1 MSAREG
7 VGKREKL
14 LDIEGLTVRIPLRGG
29 DVVHAATGVSLT
41 VGRGEVVAVVGESG
55 CGKSIIA
62 SAVVGMLPPH
72 ARVEGRVRFY
82 PRGGAGGAA
91 DSGAGAERNA
101 EPIDILARRRT
112 GAGLARTDEE
122 LAGRQIALV
131 PQSAATFLTP
141 VRTVGAQLK
150 ETISVLGS
158 NHTVEEMLRRVS
170 LDAEVAALYPHE
182 LSGGMAQRAAVA
194 FALAGDPALVIA
206 DEPTASLDPDLTMAL
221 LRMLR
226 QIADSGVGV
235 MLITHDISELRDSG
249 IADRISVMYASRFEE
264 TGPAKQ
270 VLEAPASAY
279 MRDLLAALPENG
291 MRPMPG
297 VVPSLTNLDEDY
309 CYTRRL
315 EEAEK

>member
-14 LDIEGLTVRIPLRGG
+14 LDIERLTVRIPLRGG

-41 VGRGEVVAVVGESG
+41 VGRGEVVAVVGELG

-72 ARVEGRVRFY
+72 ARVEGQVRFY
-82 PRGGAGGAA
+82 PREGAA
-91 DSGAGAERNA
+91 DSGAEAERNA
-101 EPIDILARRRT
+101 EPIEILARRRT

-150 ETISVLGS
+150 ETISVLGR

-249 IADRISVMYASRFEE
+249 IADRVAVMYASRLEE

-270 VLEAPASAY
+270 VIEAPASEY

-309 CYTRRL
+309 CYARRL
-315 EEAEK
+315 EEAGK

>member
-1 MSAREG
+1 MSARAG
-7 VGKREKL
+7 ADKREKL
-14 LDIEGLTVRIPLRGG
+14 LEIDELTVRIPLRGG
-29 DVVHAATGVSLT
+29 DVVHAATDVCLT
-41 VGRGEVVAVVGESG
+41 VHRGEVVAVVGESG

-72 ARVEGRVRFY
+72 ASVEGRVRFY
-82 PRGGAGGAA
+82 PCSKAEGGGSGMDGGA
-91 DSGAGAERNA
+91 
-101 EPIDILARRRT
+101 EPFDILSRRRM
-112 GAGLARTDEE
+112 GAGLAGTDKE
-122 LAGRQIALV
+122 LAGRKIALV

-158 NHTVEEMLRRVS
+158 EHTVEGLMRRVK
-170 LDAEVAALYPHE
+170 LDADVAAQYPHE

-194 FALAGDPALVIA
+194 FALAGDPELVIA
-206 DEPTASLDPDLTMAL
+206 DEPTASLDPDLTMTL
-221 LRMLR
+221 LGMLR
-226 QIADSGVGV
+226 EIADSGVGV

-249 IADRISVMYASRFEE
+249 IADWISVMYASRFEE
-264 TGPAKQ
+264 TGPAQQ

-309 CYTRRL
+309 CYARRL
-315 EEAEK
+315 EEAGR